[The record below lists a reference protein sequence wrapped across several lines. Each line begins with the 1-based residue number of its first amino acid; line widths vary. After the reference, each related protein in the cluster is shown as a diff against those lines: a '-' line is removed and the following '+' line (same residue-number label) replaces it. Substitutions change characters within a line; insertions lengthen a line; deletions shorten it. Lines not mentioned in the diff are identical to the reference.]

1 MIQLRINGSLINF
14 GHIPPEDIKITEIEI
29 TAPPPQFTIQIEK
42 GQNILIGN
50 YLWDLVQRMGENG
63 VIIFNGTIMTKN
75 DVNKYEEN

>member
-14 GHIPPEDIKITEIEI
+14 GHIPLEDISITEIEI
-29 TAPPPQFTIQIEK
+29 TAPPSHFTISVGK

-50 YLWDLVQRMGENG
+50 YLWDLVQRMDENG
-63 VIIFNGTIMTKN
+63 VVIFNGIIMTKN

>member
-14 GHIPPEDIKITEIEI
+14 GHIPAQDINITEIEI
-29 TAPPPQFTIQIEK
+29 TAPPSHFNIQVEK

-50 YLWDLVQRMGENG
+50 YLWDLVQRMDETG
-63 VIIFNGTIMTKN
+63 VVIFNGIIMTKN